1 MHDLAI
7 ATLNMFGS
15 VTILYCVAGVALGI
29 IVGAMPGISGSM
41 LIALALPFTF
51 YMDGETAVVLLVSM
65 FVGSVSGGLLTAI
78 LLRIPGDPSA
88 IMTTFDG
95 YPMAARGE
103 AKRALSYAIFASLVG
118 GLLSAVVL
126 VTFTRPLSKFAVI
139 FGPFEYFAL
148 VMLAFA
154 LIVTISGRSLSAG
167 LLSAGLGILAS
178 MPGIDAS
185 TGTVRLTFGFSA
197 LDAGFST
204 IAVFIG
210 LFAIN
215 QVIDGMLSSR
225 TEQAALRHSGVTL
238 LRLRDMRGHWLNLLR
253 SSAVGIG
260 IGILPGI
267 GATIAS
273 VVSYTLA
280 KVFSRQPE
288 RFGTGIPDGIVAS
301 EAANNGSVGGS
312 LVPLIALGIPGS
324 VTGAILVGALILHGL
339 QPGPLLF
346 VTNPGIVQTIFAT
359 TFVANIFM
367 FLLLVVFGGLF
378 CRIALVP
385 FPYLGPLI
393 ILACVLG
400 AYAGSSRVFDIWTAL
415 GFGLIGWL
423 MERSNVPLGPFI
435 IAFVLSP
442 MAEEFLRAAIM
453 ISGGDPASLLAHPI
467 AAVLLGIASLIF
479 VASLWRK
486 EKPQASGPGTQS

>member
-1 MHDLAI
+1 MHDLAV
-7 ATLNMFGS
+7 AMLHMFGS
-15 VTILYCVAGVALGI
+15 ATILYCLFGVTLGI
-29 IVGAMPGISGSM
+29 IIGAMPGISGSM

-51 YMDGETAVVLLVSM
+51 YMDSETAIVMLVSM

-78 LLRIPGDPSA
+78 LLRIPGDPAA

-103 AKRALSYAIFASLVG
+103 AKKALSYAIFASFVG
-118 GLLSAVVL
+118 GLLSAIVL
-126 VTFTRPLSKFAVI
+126 VTFTRPLSRFAVV
-139 FGPFEYFAL
+139 FGPYEYFAL

-154 LIVTISGRSLSAG
+154 LIVTISGRSLAYG
-167 LLSAGLGILAS
+167 LLSASLGVMAS

-185 TGTVRLTFGFSA
+185 TGTIRLTFGFSA
-197 LDAGFST
+197 LEAGFST

-215 QVIDGMLSSR
+215 QVIDGMVSSR
-225 TEQAALRHSGVTL
+225 SEQKALRHKGMTL
-238 LRLRDMRGHWLNLLR
+238 LRLRDMRGNWGNLLR

-280 KVFSRQPE
+280 KMLSRHPE
-288 RFGTGIPDGIVAS
+288 HFGTGIPDGIVAS

-346 VTNPGIVQTIFAT
+346 VTNPDIVQTIFAT
-359 TFVANIFM
+359 TIVANTVM
-367 FLLLVVFGGLF
+367 FGLLVLFGGLF

-385 FPYLGPLI
+385 FPYLAPLI
-393 ILACVLG
+393 ILACVMG

-415 GFGLIGWL
+415 GFGVLGWL
-423 MERSNVPLGPFI
+423 MERCKVPLGPFI

-442 MAEEFLRAAIM
+442 MAEEFLRAALM
-453 ISGGDPASLLAHPI
+453 IGGGDPLSFLSQPI
-467 AAVLLGIASLIF
+467 AATLLGVALLILIT
-479 VASLWRK
+479 SLWRK
-486 EKPQASGPGTQS
+486 EKDP

>member
-1 MHDLAI
+1 M
-7 ATLNMFGS
+7 LNMFGS
-15 VTILYCVAGVALGI
+15 VTILYCLVGVTLGI

-51 YMDGETAVVLLVSM
+51 YMDGETAIVLLVSM

-103 AKRALSYAIFASLVG
+103 AKKALSFAIFASFVG
-118 GLLSAVVL
+118 GLLSAIVL
-126 VTFTRPLSKFAVI
+126 VVFTRPLSQFAVV

-148 VMLAFA
+148 VMLALS
-154 LIVTISGRSLSAG
+154 LIVTISGRSLSYG

-185 TGTVRLTFGFSA
+185 TGTVRLTFGFTA
-197 LDAGFST
+197 LEAGFST

-225 TEQAALRHSGVTL
+225 AEQSPLRHRGVTL
-238 LRLRDMRGHWLNLLR
+238 LRLRDMRGNWGNLLR
-253 SSAVGIG
+253 SSVVGIG

-280 KVFSRQPE
+280 KMFSRHPK
-288 RFGTGIPDGIVAS
+288 RFGTGIPDGIIAS

-346 VTNPGIVQTIFAT
+346 VTNPDIVQTIFAT
-359 TFVANIFM
+359 TIVANTVM
-367 FLLLVVFGGLF
+367 FALLVVFGGLF

-385 FPYLGPLI
+385 FPYLAPLI
-393 ILACVLG
+393 ILACILG
-400 AYAGSSRVFDIWTAL
+400 AYAGSSRVFDVWTAL
-415 GFGLIGWL
+415 GFGVVGWL
-423 MERSNVPLGPFI
+423 MERSKVPLGPFI

-442 MAEEFLRAAIM
+442 MAEEFLRAAVM
-453 ISGGDPASLLAHPI
+453 ISGGDPAALLAHPI
-467 AAVLLGIASLIF
+467 AAVLLVVALLILII
-479 VASLWRK
+479 SLWRK
-486 EKPQASGPGTQS
+486 EKEPEIKTAGKPDGLGQ